1 MSLLITNDGLILSLA
16 PPKPYSL
23 TIKNLTIGG
32 SLPRE
37 KHSSVDIFNVPV
49 IPAFMRPKTK
59 AEGAATFVHA
69 VSGTCGA
76 GGMLAIIGGRGSGK
90 TTLLNAIAGRLQGLP
105 ILEGKISFQPATQ
118 FGQNAVKDGAPK
130 VSDIIGFFGQNDYFL
145 PHLTVRETLTFS
157 AALRL
162 PKAVDNN
169 TVRQIVNQTIEELG
183 LKECAD
189 TVVGGIFRKGISGG
203 ERRRLSIGCV
213 LVTMPSVLILDEA
226 TTGLDATTSF
236 LLLQTLS
243 DLAKRH
249 SRTITLS
256 DAFVLF
262 DRLMVLSKGDVMYS
276 GRASDSLGWF
286 EEHGCKLKKKTN
298 PLDFL
303 VDVTSVDNRSSDRE
317 DESRARVTILVQA
330 WKDREHEKDIPPP
343 LTGPVAHNI
352 SRDSQG
358 GDLDEDASNIARPG
372 PIKQTRILLHRS
384 HLNVYRNYEQLAGF
398 LIQSIGI
405 GVFMG
410 LTYFELQG
418 TPAGIQSLKGA
429 AFQLFPGYFYLTQV
443 GIMLPSEFIITT
455 FRSHLHLSTFPY
467 IIADFISNL
476 VPTTLPP
483 TLYSLTHLP
492 VWLRWIKWISTTFY
506 SFRIVATT
514 QFKGGSSHAKGLPVS
529 RSRSVMGTTLYVLS
543 GLILQ
548 FHNPGGVK
556 HAVGG
561 GPASRDK
568 ESALT
573 GDMDIA
579 RAKIDVEVKG
589 PSGAGKSTILQLLS
603 HRKLNAGPG
612 AHFEMTG
619 DILFNGLPATEDV
632 RNSVAFVEQEDDY
645 HLPYPTNK
653 FPFRLRYAPFC
664 GCRRNEQCV
673 FFEKRKIARAEEV
686 LLMLGLKDCA
696 DIYVG
701 ELLKGISGG
710 EKRRISG
717 SKPVQIITCG
727 ADDQRSKRRMCLFL
741 QEFNPILMALWW
753 TSQHRAG
760 FFIANVRMSWSASSK
775 SREVVALSSS
785 LSINL
790 ARTSST
796 AWTTCSSCQGRSCG
810 FSGKRKQA
818 VRIMESQ
825 GFPLP
830 SLWFNP
836 ADHLLDLVTVDQRPG
851 KTGSP
856 EREWTLS
863 RSGTTSRE
871 RGSGRGTPKVGGNH
885 AADRPRESVYSVF
898 PLHFPWSGSA
908 FWGRL
913 IQPPFTGILLLIF
926 YERASPSG
934 GQDRIG
940 VVLQATSAIPFVGLI
955 SGIAVLTDN
964 SSCTHIRAPQAIHAP
979 LLFYRN
985 TLMEAPFQLLAVSRH
1000 ADQCKNLFRVRH
1012 NNLGATKPSRE
1023 HRDYFRGVLHTMG
1036 IAVSL
1041 VSTTPLDGGI
1051 SSVDSLQVAA
1061 QRLIFI
1067 NECTGLQFRCSADDI
1082 AAGICTALSG
1092 EELPQYR
1099 KANWDSDR
1107 NSDIVE
1113 NPGMGCIEGAYE
1125 SGMRLLYPPT
1135 LKMTHNAVWF
1145 FHPESTTKVPASAAV
1160 TSGNDNDVERLDVVG
1175 CDELTIH
1182 DILVSAAAVVGIIP
1196 WDNFEVNAEVA
1207 EGLGLLLV
1215 PLDVEVFLRSFGQIR
1230 DGTLTSR
1237 RLITKKKALQF
1248 RIETQRRQVTKIQIR
1263 VVYTAKCSHAV
1274 SSQHDHVTD
1283 GQRESWWSAEN
1294 QLEATCTLQLIFSW
1308 PQRGSPFISY
1318 IT

>member
-1 MSLLITNDGLILSLA
+1 
-16 PPKPYSL
+16 
-23 TIKNLTIGG
+23 
-32 SLPRE
+32 
-37 KHSSVDIFNVPV
+37 
-49 IPAFMRPKTK
+49 MRPKTK

-203 ERRRLSIGCV
+203 ERRRGNHWTGCDH
-213 LVTMPSVLILDEA
+213 L
-226 TTGLDATTSF
+226 F

-418 TPAGIQSLKGA
+418 TPAGIQSLK
-429 AFQLFPGYFYLTQV
+429 
-443 GIMLPSEFIITT
+443 
-455 FRSHLHLSTFPY
+455 STFPY

-514 QFKGGSSHAKGLPVS
+514 QFKGRIFACEGVTGVALTQCDGDNVLRGLDFSDTP
-529 RSRSVMGTTLYVLS
+529 
-543 GLILQ
+543 LIVC
-548 FHNPGGVK
+548 FAAEIGIIVIIRIIWTHSPGGVK

-579 RAKIDVEVKG
+579 RAKIDVEG

-645 HLPYPTNK
+645 HLVKICNH
-653 FPFRLRYAPFC
+653 FAVAAED
-664 GCRRNEQCV
+664 EQCV

-727 ADDQRSKRRMCLFL
+727 ADDQRSKRLQSHSDGPLVDEPTSNVMECLKQIARSGRTVIVSIHQPRSDIFHSL
-741 QEFNPILMALWW
+741 DNVLILAKGG
-753 TSQHRAG
+753 HA
-760 FFIANVRMSWSASSK
+760 V
-775 SREVVALSSS
+775 
-785 LSINL
+785 
-790 ARTSST
+790 
-796 AWTTCSSCQGRSCG
+796 

-851 KTGSP
+851 KTG
-856 EREWTLS
+856 ES
-863 RSGTTSRE
+863 RARVDRLISFWNNIARKGIGSRDAKS
-871 RGSGRGTPKVGGNH
+871 RRKPRRRSSTRVGLL
-885 AADRPRESVYSVF
+885 RF
-898 PLHFPWSGSA
+898 PLHFPWSGSVCFGISGA
-908 FWGRL
+908 RGMPSGDGSFSLHSLGYYFSSSMNGQVMSGRDS
-913 IQPPFTGILLLIF
+913 THLLIRPF
-926 YERASPSG
+926 YSSLGPSG

-955 SGIAVLTDN
+955 SGIAVFPQDRQLFMHAYQ
-964 SSCTHIRAPQAIHAP
+964 SSAGYSCTTLI
-979 LLFYRN
+979 LSY
-985 TLMEAPFQLLAVSRH
+985 TLMEAPFQLLAGFLYAFLMNVAVGMQTSARIYFEY
-1000 ADQCKNLFRVRH
+1000 AITIWALQSLAESIAIIF
-1012 NNLGATKPSRE
+1012 GA
-1023 HRDYFRGVLHTMG
+1023 FFNTMG

-1041 VSTTPLDGGI
+1041 VSTTLSMVVQFSGIRASILVRIISAVLFFAAPSFLVRSVLVPLCQSTCAPYNLKI
-1051 SSVDSLQVAA
+1051 LNRLQVAA

-1125 SGMRLLYPPT
+1125 SGMRLLCNSKIDGENTIAVLEVSRSGRASAEIPSVSAIGHDHGKRSSPVKIHSQIFAPSKTASALGRYSLVFNPARPHLVQIPPT

-1145 FHPESTTKVPASAAV
+1145 FHPREYNKGSCQCRSYFWKRQSARGLMYQQSTVPQ
-1160 TSGNDNDVERLDVVG
+1160 
-1175 CDELTIH
+1175 
-1182 DILVSAAAVVGIIP
+1182 VSTAMIGITDHSLP
-1196 WDNFEVNAEVA
+1196 A
-1207 EGLGLLLV
+1207 
-1215 PLDVEVFLRSFGQIR
+1215 GQ
-1230 DGTLTSR
+1230 
-1237 RLITKKKALQF
+1237 
-1248 RIETQRRQVTKIQIR
+1248 
-1263 VVYTAKCSHAV
+1263 
-1274 SSQHDHVTD
+1274 
-1283 GQRESWWSAEN
+1283 
-1294 QLEATCTLQLIFSW
+1294 
-1308 PQRGSPFISY
+1308 
-1318 IT
+1318 